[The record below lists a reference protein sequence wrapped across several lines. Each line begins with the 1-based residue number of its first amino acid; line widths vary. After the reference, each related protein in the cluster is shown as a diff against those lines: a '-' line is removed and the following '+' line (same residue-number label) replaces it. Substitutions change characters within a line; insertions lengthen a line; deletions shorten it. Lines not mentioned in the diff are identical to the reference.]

1 MPDAPC
7 NCNSMNTFSAKEADA
22 DLERFRKEGPTPTTR
37 ALLEAIVAE
46 GVAGATLLDIGA
58 GIGAIQLELLAAGAA
73 SAQSVDATEAY
84 VEIARIEAERRGYGD
99 RTRGQLGDFVE
110 LAKDIAPADIV
121 TLDKV
126 VCCYA
131 DMPSLIRQVA
141 EHAGRAVGMVYPR
154 EIWWN
159 RIASRAFATL
169 GWLTRDTTRWHVHRT
184 SDIDSIMRDAGLTR
198 REVRRDKIWQVVLY
212 VRA

>member
-7 NCNSMNTFSAKEADA
+7 NCNCINTFSTKEADA
-22 DLERFRKEGPTPTTR
+22 DLERFRKEGPSRSTR

-46 GVAGATLLDIGA
+46 GVEGATLLDIGA
-58 GIGAIQLELLAAGAA
+58 GIGAIQLGLLEAGAA
-73 SAQSVDATEAY
+73 SAQTVDASEAY
-84 VEIARIEAERRGYGD
+84 VETARAEAERRGYGD
-99 RTRGQLGDFVE
+99 RTHGQLGDFVA
-110 LAKDIAPADIV
+110 LAGDIALADIV

-141 EHAGRAVGMVYPR
+141 EHAGRVVGMVYPR
-154 EIWWN
+154 EAWWN
-159 RIASRAFATL
+159 RIASRAFAAL

-184 SDIDSIMRDAGLTR
+184 SDIDSILRGAGFAR
-198 REVRRDKIWQVVLY
+198 REIRRDMVWQVVLY
-212 VRA
+212 LRA